1 MVDLT
6 VLGVATSLLSLVDVV
21 VNVLH
26 YWRVFGNCQSSCGLR
41 LGGIIRRDSDL
52 ERQDPDSK

>member
-6 VLGVATSLLSLVDVV
+6 ALGVATSLLSLLDVV

-26 YWRVFGNCQSSCGLR
+26 YCRVFGNFQSSCGLR
-41 LGGIIRRDSDL
+41 LGATIKQDSDL
-52 ERQDPDSK
+52 ERQDQNSK